1 MTESTSA
8 PASDIWSL
16 TPQQASERL
25 QSMKPAPTPTGWAER
40 KVATL
45 TPGQARIALAELQAD
60 EKWTQ
65 RFLDGG
71 LKERKQFD
79 ELAAKKNEAADGQL
93 VEIAMR
99 HGVEAAP
106 LIPEVTF
113 DGALNT
119 AKLANV
125 IADLRDHG
133 LEDDHISEAFD
144 EERTIDRATH
154 DAVKRLEQQRLGD
167 AEYVKRYLAGGAAEK
182 REMALI
188 RIALG
193 LKIA

>member
-1 MTESTSA
+1 MADDVWNLTPAEAGARLEAMKSA
-8 PASDIWSL
+8 PPATDL
-16 TPQQASERL
+16 A
-25 QSMKPAPTPTGWAER
+25 KPVNIAAMSSS
-40 KVATL
+40 
-45 TPGQARIALAELQAD
+45 QARDRLAALQAD

-65 RFLDGG
+65 HFLSGG
-71 LKERKQFD
+71 KKEID
-79 ELAAKKNEAADGQL
+79 EFNNLTAKKNEAGDRQL
-93 VEIAMR
+93 EIAMR
-99 HGVEAAP
+99 NGVEAAP

-133 LEDDHISEAFD
+133 LEDAHIEEAFD
-144 EERTIDRATH
+144 VENRTLPRAKH
-154 DAVKRLEQQRLGD
+154 EAVKRLEQQRLGD
-167 AEYVKRYLAGGAAEK
+167 AEYVKRYLSGGAAEK

-193 LKIA
+193 LKVAEEAA